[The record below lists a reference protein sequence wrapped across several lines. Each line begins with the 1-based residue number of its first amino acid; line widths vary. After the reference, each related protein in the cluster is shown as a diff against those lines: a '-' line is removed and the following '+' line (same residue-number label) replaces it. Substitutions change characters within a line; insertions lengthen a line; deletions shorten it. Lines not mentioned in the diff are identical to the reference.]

1 VLASVTAP
9 VLVQASVLESA
20 WVLVWPLA
28 PASVLVLAQVSAL
41 ELAWVLA

>member
-28 PASVLVLAQVSAL
+28 PASVLVLAQVL
-41 ELAWVLA
+41 EWAWVLV

>member
-1 VLASVTAP
+1 VLASVTTP

-28 PASVLVLAQVSAL
+28 PASVLVLAQVL
-41 ELAWVLA
+41 EWAWVLV